1 MHSGKMRYSPKFLTA
16 PERKLM
22 ISQKKTL
29 KSIFVFWLQ
38 PEELKSPLL

>member
-1 MHSGKMRYSPKFLTA
+1 
-16 PERKLM
+16 M